1 MPQLIITTYGNTRT
15 LDTPFEKELQTRE
28 QQLIKQGLDEN
39 DRIILLIEHIRRTL
53 VSDPGQHPPVPSL
66 AEVAEFNAKHI
77 EDIKRIFERCLGRS
91 FQLVPKL

>member
-39 DRIILLIEHIRRTL
+39 DRII
-53 VSDPGQHPPVPSL
+53 S
-66 AEVAEFNAKHI
+66 
-77 EDIKRIFERCLGRS
+77 
-91 FQLVPKL
+91 